1 MFFASVHH
9 NMHMHSNPFAMG
21 CMAMNPRIN
30 FFLGL
35 ACATSPYPMLGN
47 PFMGSL
53 FSMPSAFGYSGFMP
67 ACNPFGYLNNNFN
80 FNTPVF
86 NNSFVYSGVNTGIGS
101 FPMAMP
107 VFPPMPNFSMLCNTN
122 VNSSTEVNDNEP
134 QGATLNKNKDEYGPA
149 FLNKVKEIA
158 KRLNCNYRDLLGV
171 MNSESGINA
180 KAKNP
185 NGSATGLIQ
194 FIESTARSLG
204 TSTAELA
211 NMSPVEQLDYVEK
224 YLQRA
229 KSSAGLSSND
239 KLSGGQLYALIFL
252 PARAGRD
259 VLTSSG
265 ENYYN
270 ANRGLD
276 TNKDGQ
282 ITRAELDQ
290 RIRNK
295 YVSDN
300 SFLA

>member
-1 MFFASVHH
+1 MFSVFH
-9 NMHMHSNPFAMG
+9 NHTHIYSNPFAMG
-21 CMAMNPRIN
+21 AMAMNPRIN

-35 ACATSPYPMLGN
+35 AAATSSPCN

-53 FSMPSAFGYSGFMP
+53 FNVSYPVFGYANPSPVF
-67 ACNPFGYLNNNFN
+67 NPFGYINNNFN
-80 FNTPVF
+80 FSTPVF
-86 NNSFVYSGVNTGIGS
+86 NNSFVYSGINAGIGS
-101 FPMAMP
+101 IPMMP
-107 VFPPMPNFSMLCNTN
+107 VSFPIPKFSFSGFGSVT
-122 VNSSTEVNDNEP
+122 SSNNADNEP
-134 QGATLNKNKDEYGPA
+134 QGVNLNKNKYKYGPA

-185 NGSATGLIQ
+185 NSSATGLIQ

-204 TSTAELA
+204 TSTAALA
-211 NMSPVEQLDYVEK
+211 NMSPLEQLDYVEK

-229 KSSAGLSSND
+229 KSAAGLSSND
-239 KLSGGQLYALIFL
+239 KLSGGQLYTLVFL

-259 VLTSSG
+259 VIASSG
-265 ENYYN
+265 EAYYS
-270 ANRGLD
+270 ANKGLD
-276 TNKDGQ
+276 TNKDGK
-282 ITRAELDQ
+282 ITMAELDQ
-290 RIRNK
+290 RVKNK